1 MLKFLGKKACFAY
14 FCALMNSRLVKL
26 FWFCGLICLIASCG
40 EFEKVRKSSDVNYK
54 LTKAN
59 EYFDGKDYAHAN
71 ELYKELLPIMK
82 STRNY
87 EQLCYKYSY
96 TYYYLHDYI
105 EASYHFRNFTETF
118 PNSKLTEECE
128 YMSAVCLFKY
138 APKRN
143 LDQSNT
149 VKALEALQSYSN
161 RYPKSAHSTEAA
173 GYIDQARTKI
183 ESKEADAANLYF
195 NIGQYKAATVAYK
208 SVIRDYPDSP
218 NSDLYQFMIM
228 KSYYKYANISIT
240 ERQEERFSSAI
251 AAYNDLKDNYP
262 KSKYIAEANELK
274 AAAENE
280 IKKIRNE
287 QHS

>member
-1 MLKFLGKKACFAY
+1 MQIRSKAAVLLPLHTFMNLRLLKLLGI
-14 FCALMNSRLVKL
+14 
-26 FWFCGLICLIASCG
+26 CGLLWFIASCG
-40 EFEKVRKSSDVNYK
+40 TFEKVRKSSDVNYK

-59 EYFDGKDYAHAN
+59 EYFDSKDYSHAN

-118 PNSKLTEECE
+118 PTSKLTEECE

-149 VKALEALQSYSN
+149 NKALEALQSYSN
-161 RYPKSAHSTEAA
+161 RYPKSAHSAEAA
-173 GYIDQARTKI
+173 SYMDQARGKL
-183 ESKEADAANLYF
+183 ESKESDAAKLYF
-195 NIGQYKAATVAYK
+195 NIGQFKAATVAYK
-208 SVIRDYPDSP
+208 SVMRDFPDSP

-228 KSYYKYANISIT
+228 RSFFKYANISIT
-240 ERQEERFSSAI
+240 EKQDERFSSGI
-251 AAYNDLKDNYP
+251 AAFNELKDNYP
-262 KSKYIAEANELK
+262 KSKYIAEAELLK
-274 AAAENE
+274 ADAEKE
-280 IKKIRNE
+280 IKKLRNE

>member
-1 MLKFLGKKACFAY
+1 MILGKSKCFYYLCIRSMANR
-14 FCALMNSRLVKL
+14 FLKLLVI
-26 FWFCGLICLIASCG
+26 CGLVCLIGSCG

-59 EYFDGKDYAHAN
+59 EYFDKKDYSHSN

-96 TYYYLHDYI
+96 TYFYLHDYI

-138 APKRN
+138 SPKRN
-143 LDQSNT
+143 LDQTNT
-149 VKALEALQSYSN
+149 TKALEALQSYSN
-161 RYPKSAHSTEAA
+161 RYPKSTHSADAA
-173 GYIDQARTKI
+173 TYMDQARAKLETK
-183 ESKEADAANLYF
+183 ESDAAKLYF
-195 NIGQYKAATVAYK
+195 NIGQFKAATVAYK
-208 SVIRDYPDSP
+208 SVIRDYPESV

-228 KSYYKYANISIT
+228 KSYFKFANISIT

-251 AAYNDLKDNYP
+251 AAYNELKESYP
-262 KSKYIAEANELK
+262 KSKYLADAELLK
-274 AAAENE
+274 ADAEKE